1 MQIKEEIVYWN
12 WDHWSR
18 KSHGAQ
24 ELPGATSHFRPQR
37 PQVIWL
43 LYSLP
48 GSLPLP
54 SAPYDLPT
62 CCLFCLKYTH
72 LPPGRLRNQPTQ
84 VFHICM
90 QNLFCS
96 HSLGHPKCS
105 ASPTLS
111 LCDVLCMCWLF
122 FCVCLPTG
130 VWAPW
135 GQQCLFCFVC
145 STLCPLC
152 LEQHLTH
159 RRRSTTSTSQRRW
172 ENWCENL

>member
-96 HSLGHPKCS
+96 HSLGHPKVLSLAHALTLWRAVYVLVVFLCLPPHWS
-105 ASPTLS
+105 VSPMRTTVFVLFCLLNTLS
-111 LCDVLCMCWLF
+111 PVLR
-122 FCVCLPTG
+122 T
-130 VWAPW
+130 APD
-135 GQQCLFCFVC
+135 
-145 STLCPLC
+145 T
-152 LEQHLTH
+152 
-159 RRRSTTSTSQRRW
+159 
-172 ENWCENL
+172 